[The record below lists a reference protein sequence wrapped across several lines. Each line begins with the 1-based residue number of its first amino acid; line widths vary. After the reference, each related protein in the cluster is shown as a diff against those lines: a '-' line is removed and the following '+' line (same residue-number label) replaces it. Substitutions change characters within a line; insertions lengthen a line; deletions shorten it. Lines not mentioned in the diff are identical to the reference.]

1 MNILITGAA
10 GHIGSYLIRELSSK
24 IKKKNNLI
32 FLDNFLSN
40 KYNSLFNLKKKTK
53 FFELNLSLFK

>member
-10 GHIGSYLIRELSSK
+10 GHIGSYLIRDLPDK
-24 IKKKNNLI
+24 LKKKTNLI

-40 KYNSLFNLKKKTK
+40 KYNSLFDIKKK
-53 FFELNLSLFK
+53 N